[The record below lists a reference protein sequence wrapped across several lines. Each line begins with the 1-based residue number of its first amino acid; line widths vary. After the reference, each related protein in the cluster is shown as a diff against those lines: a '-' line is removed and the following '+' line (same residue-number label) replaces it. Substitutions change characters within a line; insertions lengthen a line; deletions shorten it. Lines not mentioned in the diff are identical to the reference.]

1 MASSPPPSILPIR
14 SSDYPQWCPRRG
26 TVERLAALLEEQR
39 IVHVRGTP
47 ASGKSLLAG
56 FLHEYLIFDQGE
68 KNVTYFD
75 DWSENER
82 PLNQVLSAC
91 LPEGHRTQNDLIYGQ
106 HVVILDEAQYS
117 YKDRKLWY
125 TVMKTA
131 CGVDSGARF
140 CIFSSYGSPT
150 TGAPRQDY
158 LPSVA
163 PPIFRPS
170 QRVSLMISP
179 SEDTPDL
186 CLFLQRDEYHDVV
199 DRFCRM
205 IKEFT
210 LLSECLQDRL
220 SGRALPTIEM
230 IGNNASGITDVLLK
244 ILRDGHI
251 LYDENNEAIN
261 TCFRMGFVHTE
272 LTTEKNI
279 ICVLPSP
286 LHGR

>member
-1 MASSPPPSILPIR
+1 MASSANALAPSPPPPTLSIR

-56 FLHEYLIFDQGE
+56 FLHEYLIDHGE
-68 KNVTYFD
+68 RNVIYFD

-91 LPEGHRTQNDLIYGQ
+91 LPEGRRTQNDLIYGH

-117 YKDRKLWY
+117 YRDRKLWY

-158 LPSVA
+158 LPSVT
-163 PPIFRPS
+163 PPIFRPN

-186 CLFLQRDEYHDVV
+186 CLFFQRDEYHDVV

-210 LLSECLQDRL
+210 LHSDLQDYMFSL
-220 SGRALPTIEM
+220 TNGHPGMVSALLNYTRE
-230 IGNNASGITDVLLK
+230 V
-244 ILRDGHI
+244 
-251 LYDENNEAIN
+251 NESQPQAN
-261 TCFRMGFVHTE
+261 LAR
-272 LTTEKNI
+272 
-279 ICVLPSP
+279 
-286 LHGR
+286 